1 MASLRQFISEL
12 RRRRVI
18 RAVVIYLLV
27 AWIVIQ
33 VGEATFPSLRLPEW
47 TLTLV
52 IAMAALGLPIV
63 LVLAWAYDLQPRE
76 GKIVRSPEVG
86 GDSESTNGRKEI
98 ESIAVLPFADMS
110 PDADQEYFGD
120 GIAEELLITLNNC
133 CRNLRVP
140 ARSSSFSFK
149 GRDLDAREIG
159 AQLGVDALV
168 EGSVRKSGE
177 KVRIT
182 AQLIDVRDGFHLW
195 SESYDRQLVDLFDI
209 QDEIAQHVVDALDVS
224 LSEKDRQAIGG
235 ASPADVR
242 AYEYYLKGRQFF
254 HQARKKSLEYA
265 MEMFRRAVDVDPE
278 YALAWAGVA
287 ESASHSTML
296 YPGGSSAQA
305 DLEEAD
311 RASRKALEL
320 DASLAQAH
328 AARGYTLFAMQ
339 RFDEAQA
346 EFETAIELDPKQ
358 FEARY
363 YYGRAC
369 FMQGRLQDAAR
380 FLMEALDIREDRE
393 AAFFAAQSLEALGRH
408 AEAKVQYRKGVE
420 IATRHMELNPDDPRA
435 ATLLAVAHCRL
446 EDPEEGLEW
455 AERALAIDPEDAG
468 VKYNVACLYAIQG
481 ESDKAIECLEQA
493 LQAGFGTRTWIEN
506 DPDLDSVR
514 EDPRFQALLA
524 RLQTLDRTDSPRPGS
539 LQQGG

>member
-1 MASLRQFISEL
+1 M
-12 RRRRVI
+12 I
-18 RAVVIYLLV
+18 RAAAIYLLV

-63 LVLAWAYDLQPRE
+63 LVLAWAYDLQPGE
-76 GKIVRSPEVG
+76 GKIVRTAEVG
-86 GDSESTNGRKEI
+86 GESEVGDGRAEI

-110 PDADQEYFGD
+110 PDGDQEYFGD
-120 GIAEELLITLNNC
+120 GIAEELLNTLTNC

-140 ARSSSFSFK
+140 ARTSSFSFK
-149 GRDLDAREIG
+149 GRDMDARQIG

-168 EGSVRKSGE
+168 QGSVRKSGE

-182 AQLIDVRDGFHLW
+182 AQLIDVRDGYHLW
-195 SESYDRQLVDLFDI
+195 SESYDRRLDDLFAI
-209 QDEIAQHVVDALDVS
+209 QAEIANRVVDALDVS
-224 LSEKDRQAIGG
+224 LSDKDRKAIVV
-235 ASPADVR
+235 AAPADVG
-242 AYEYYLKGRQFF
+242 AYEYYLRGRQFF

-265 MEMFRRAVDVDPE
+265 GEMFRRAVQMDPE

-296 YPGGSSAQA
+296 YPGGSSAHA

-311 RASRKALEL
+311 RASQKALEL
-320 DASLAQAH
+320 DAGLAQAH
-328 AARGYTLFAMQ
+328 AARAYTLFALQ

-346 EFETAIELDPKQ
+346 EFETAIELDPIQ

-369 FMQGRLQDAAR
+369 FMQGRMEDAAR
-380 FLMEALDIREDRE
+380 LLMQAADIREDHE
-393 AAFFAAQSLEALGRH
+393 AAFFAAQSLEALGRSV
-408 AEAKVQYRKGVE
+408 EAKVQYRRALDIG
-420 IATRHMELNPDDPRA
+420 TGHMELNPDDPRA
-435 ATLLAVAHCRL
+435 ATILAVAHCRL
-446 EDPEEGLEW
+446 DAPEEGLAW

-524 RLQTLDRTDSPRPGS
+524 RLQTLDRTDSPRPGTS
-539 LQQGG
+539 ARFS